1 MSIADFRTLRRI
13 VAEHE
18 VELVE
23 EALAEVPAFIRDRKP
38 AVSFDCT
45 QEAIHR
51 WLMFGQPPHVEW
63 LELRSLS
70 YYALIERYPDEES
83 TWSPPAS

>member
-13 VAEHE
+13 LAEHE
-18 VELVE
+18 LELVD

-51 WLMFGQPPHVEW
+51 WLMFGRPPDVEW
-63 LELRSLS
+63 LELRPLS
-70 YYALIERYPDEES
+70 YDLVTGRYRDEES
-83 TWSPPAS
+83 IWSPPAS